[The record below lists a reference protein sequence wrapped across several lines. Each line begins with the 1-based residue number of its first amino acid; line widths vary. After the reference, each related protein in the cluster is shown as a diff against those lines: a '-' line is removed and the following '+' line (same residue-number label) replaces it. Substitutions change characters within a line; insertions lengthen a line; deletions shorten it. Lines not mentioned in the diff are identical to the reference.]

1 MDVFEF
7 NILKS
12 TPAFWTLHYLRATG
26 IQQLISYNMVQE
38 LLELLTESNESEHEE
53 IPQPGKEELKMSWSG
68 SKALENECIFKL
80 SKKNKYF
87 KF

>member
-1 MDVFEF
+1 
-7 NILKS
+7 
-12 TPAFWTLHYLRATG
+12 
-26 IQQLISYNMVQE
+26 MVQE
-38 LLELLTESNESEHEE
+38 LLELLTESNEFKHEE
-53 IPQPGKEELKMSWSG
+53 TPQLGKEELKMSWSG

>member
-1 MDVFEF
+1 M
-7 NILKS
+7 I
-12 TPAFWTLHYLRATG
+12 
-26 IQQLISYNMVQE
+26 QE
-38 LLELLTESNESEHEE
+38 LLEILTEKNESEHEN